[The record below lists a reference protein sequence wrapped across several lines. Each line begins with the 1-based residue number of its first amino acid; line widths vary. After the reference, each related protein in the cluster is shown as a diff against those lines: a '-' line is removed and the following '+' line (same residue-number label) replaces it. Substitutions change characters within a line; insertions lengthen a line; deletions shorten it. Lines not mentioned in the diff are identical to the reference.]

1 MSGAIVPEFTQAFLG
16 TVVPHQNE
24 DIEAIAAER
33 DELRAQV
40 EELSAE
46 LAVLRDR
53 EAEHWLSAVQSEYAE
68 STIIVAL
75 RNSVSWR
82 VTKPLRAVQ
91 AIRLKV
97 KRVGVARSV
106 RMSGGYVKNR
116 IAARRRG

>member
-1 MSGAIVPEFTQAFLG
+1 MSGAIAPEYTHAFLG

-24 DIEAIAAER
+24 DFENVAAER
-33 DELRAQV
+33 DALRAQV
-40 EELSAE
+40 AELAAE

-53 EAEHWLSAVQSEYAE
+53 EAAHWLSAVQSEYAE
-68 STIIVAL
+68 STIIVSM

-97 KRVGVARSV
+97 KRVGVARSI
-106 RMSGGYVKNR
+106 RLSGGYVKNR
-116 IAARRRG
+116 VAARRRG